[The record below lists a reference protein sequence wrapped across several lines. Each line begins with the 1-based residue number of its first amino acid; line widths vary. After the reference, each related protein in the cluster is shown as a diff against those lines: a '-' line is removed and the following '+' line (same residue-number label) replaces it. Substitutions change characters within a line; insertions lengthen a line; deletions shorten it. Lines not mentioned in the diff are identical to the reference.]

1 MEQDWKNRYTPPE
14 NSIWKGREGEA
25 ENSRL
30 FSLVQCVDLLA
41 EKLVEC
47 DGYAFGFLGFSCDE
61 GVRRNQGRC
70 GADEGPAALREA
82 LASQPLHLTKPC
94 SFFDFGDITCTD
106 GNLEDAQRS
115 LGMIIEHIH
124 LLKIKPI
131 ILGGGHEI
139 SWGHYQGI
147 LSAFEETNCG
157 IVNFDAHFDLR
168 PPIEDG
174 KGSSGTPFFQIA
186 QQLSEEE
193 MPFNYLCMGIQK
205 QSNTAELFQTAQDL
219 SVQYVTAEEIH
230 NNHHLICRQ
239 AIDKIVKKS
248 DNIYLTICLDA
259 FASCF
264 APGVS
269 APQAQG
275 LTPWQVSPLIEY
287 LVSSGKVVS
296 FDVAEM
302 CPRLD
307 QDKMTAR
314 LAASLISTYFH
325 AAVKQSTS

>member
-1 MEQDWKNRYTPPE
+1 MEQDWKNRYTAPKKTV
-14 NSIWKGREGEA
+14 WKGRGGEA

-30 FSLVQCVDLLA
+30 FSLVQCVDLLE
-41 EKLVEC
+41 EKLVESE
-47 DGYAFGFLGFSCDE
+47 GHAFGFLGFASDE
-61 GVRRNQGRC
+61 GVSRNQGRC
-70 GADEGPAALREA
+70 GAVKGPEALRKA

-94 SFFDFGDITCTD
+94 SFFDFGDINCRD

-124 LLKIKPI
+124 LLNIKPI
-131 ILGGGHEI
+131 ILGGGHEV

-147 LSAFEETNCG
+147 LSAFEEHNCG

-168 PPIEDG
+168 SVAEDG

-186 QQLSEEE
+186 QQLSEEGK
-193 MPFNYLCMGIQK
+193 PFNYLCMGIQK
-205 QSNTAELFQTAQDL
+205 QSNTRELFDTAKQL
-219 SVQYVTAEEIH
+219 SVQYVMAEEIH

-239 AIDKIVKKS
+239 AIDKILKKT
-248 DNIYLTICLDA
+248 DKIYLTICLDA
-259 FASCF
+259 FGACF

-307 QDKMTAR
+307 QDGMTAR
-314 LAASLISTYFH
+314 LGASLISTYFH
-325 AAVKQSTS
+325 SSVAK